1 LYDLSRRPRPLRN
14 LFTQLPA
21 TVLLT
26 VSYPESYPDT
36 APGLDISLPP
46 NALPVPHVSLTT
58 DRLNL
63 LASLD
68 SIIEENLG
76 MAMIFT
82 LVSALK
88 ETIEQLILERQDAVQ
103 AVKDQEARK
112 AEEVENA
119 KFHGE
124 AVTRESFLKWRER
137 FREEMEEVRVVEE
150 KEKEVETGKRRAV
163 KDEKRLTGKEL
174 WERGMVGKIEEEG
187 EAEEVD
193 ALEKLKV
200 TE

>member
-1 LYDLSRRPRPLRN
+1 
-14 LFTQLPA
+14 
-21 TVLLT
+21 
-26 VSYPESYPDT
+26 
-36 APGLDISLPP
+36 
-46 NALPVPHVSLTT
+46 
-58 DRLNL
+58 
-63 LASLD
+63 
-68 SIIEENLG
+68 

-88 ETIEQLILERQDAVQ
+88 ESIEQLILERQDAVQ
-103 AVKDQEARK
+103 AVKEQEAWK

-124 AVTRESFLKWRER
+124 AVTRESFLKWREK
-137 FREEMEEVRVVEE
+137 FRAEMEDTRVVEE
-150 KEKEVETGKRRAV
+150 REREVELGKKRAV

>member
-1 LYDLSRRPRPLRN
+1 
-14 LFTQLPA
+14 
-21 TVLLT
+21 
-26 VSYPESYPDT
+26 
-36 APGLDISLPP
+36 
-46 NALPVPHVSLTT
+46 
-58 DRLNL
+58 
-63 LASLD
+63 
-68 SIIEENLG
+68 

-124 AVTRESFLKWRER
+124 AVTRESFLKWREK
-137 FREEMEEVRVVEE
+137 FRAEMEEVRVVEE
-150 KEKEVETGKRRAV
+150 KEREVETGKRRAV

>member
-1 LYDLSRRPRPLRN
+1 LYDLSRLLRPLRS
-14 LFTQLPA
+14 LFTQLLA

-26 VSYPESYPDT
+26 VLYPESYPDT

-46 NALPVPHVSLTT
+46 NALPIPHLSLAT

-63 LASLD
+63 LTSLD

-88 ETIEQLILERQDAVQ
+88 ETIEQLILERQDALQ

-124 AVTRESFLKWRER
+124 AVTRQSFLKWREK
-137 FREEMEEVRVVEE
+137 FRVEMEEVRVVEE
-150 KEKEVETGKRRAV
+150 KEREVETGKKRAV

-193 ALEKLKV
+193 ALEKLRV

>member
-1 LYDLSRRPRPLRN
+1 LYDLSRRPRPLHN
-14 LFTQLPA
+14 LFTQPLA
-21 TVLLT
+21 TILLT

-124 AVTRESFLKWRER
+124 AVTRESFLKWREK
-137 FREEMEEVRVVEE
+137 FRAEMEEVRVVEE
-150 KEKEVETGKRRAV
+150 KEREVETGKRRAV

>member
-14 LFTQLPA
+14 LFTQLLA
-21 TVLLT
+21 TILLT

-36 APGLDISLPP
+36 APSLDISLPL
-46 NALPVPHVSLTT
+46 NALPIPHVSLVN

-88 ETIEQLILERQDAVQ
+88 EAIEQLILERQDAVQ

-137 FREEMEEVRVVEE
+137 FRAEMEEVRVVEE
-150 KEKEVETGKRRAV
+150 KEREVETGKRRAV

>member
-1 LYDLSRRPRPLRN
+1 LYDLSRVLWLLRT
-14 LFTQLPA
+14 LLTHLLA

-36 APGLDISLPP
+36 APGLDIFLPP
-46 NALPVPHVSLTT
+46 NALPIPHISLAT
-58 DRLNL
+58 DKSTL
-63 LASLD
+63 LASLI
-68 SIIEENLG
+68 SIMEENLG

-103 AVKDQEARK
+103 AVTDQEARK
-112 AEEVENA
+112 VEEAENA
-119 KFHGE
+119 KFHGD

-137 FREEMEEVRVVEE
+137 FRAEMEGKRVVEE
-150 KEKEVETGKRRAV
+150 REREVEMGKKRVV

-174 WERGMVGKIEEEG
+174 WERGMVGNIEEEG
-187 EAEEVD
+187 EADEVD

>member
-1 LYDLSRRPRPLRN
+1 
-14 LFTQLPA
+14 
-21 TVLLT
+21 
-26 VSYPESYPDT
+26 
-36 APGLDISLPP
+36 
-46 NALPVPHVSLTT
+46 
-58 DRLNL
+58 
-63 LASLD
+63 
-68 SIIEENLG
+68 

>member
-88 ETIEQLILERQDAVQ
+88 ETVEQLILERQDAVQ

-112 AEEVENA
+112 VEEVENA

-137 FREEMEEVRVVEE
+137 FRAEMDEVRVVEE